1 MTAANLV
8 WRSVRY
14 CSQTI
19 PEALAKFWRAAGS
32 KVLAFGY
39 MVRKLRSIAF
49 QRCIWR
55 GGLPLVEMAENED
68 FLQKRPVK
76 QVFWGTQIVINWL
89 WSGRVPKILKIMPL
103 WIFSMKSMGHKVSN
117 ELWGGMLASILSD
130 RQPLEFF
137 LESIAKKCKNGQ
149 FFAFSQIKWDFATA
163 SYIQGTTMWKLTSWR
178 LRKCITYWVFKFL
191 NRSYC
196 CSKSDEGEI

>member
-1 MTAANLV
+1 
-8 WRSVRY
+8 
-14 CSQTI
+14 
-19 PEALAKFWRAAGS
+19 
-32 KVLAFGY
+32 

-68 FLQKRPVK
+68 FLQKKAWKTNFLRDPNRDQLTLERAGAQNFK
-76 QVFWGTQIVINWL
+76 NNATLDI
-89 WSGRVPKILKIMPL
+89 
-103 WIFSMKSMGHKVSN
+103 SMKSMGHKVSN
-117 ELWGGMLASILSD
+117 ELWGGMLVSILSD
-130 RQPLEFF
+130 RRALEFF
-137 LESIAKKCKNGQ
+137 LRRDTKMCKNGH
-149 FFAFSQIKWDFATA
+149 FLAFSQIKWDFATA

-178 LRKCITYWVFKFL
+178 LRKCITYWVSKFL

>member
-1 MTAANLV
+1 M
-8 WRSVRY
+8 
-14 CSQTI
+14 
-19 PEALAKFWRAAGS
+19 KGGS
-32 KVLAFGY
+32 SFG
-39 MVRKLRSIAF
+39 RNGWK
-49 QRCIWR
+49 R
-55 GGLPLVEMAENED
+55 G
-68 FLQKRPVK
+68 FSSKKRPVK

-130 RQPLEFF
+130 RRAFEFF
-137 LESIAKKCKNGQ
+137 LRRDTKMCKNGH
-149 FFAFSQIKWDFATA
+149 FLAFSQIKWDFATA

-178 LRKCITYWVFKFL
+178 LRKCITYWVLNFL

>member
-1 MTAANLV
+1 M
-8 WRSVRY
+8 
-14 CSQTI
+14 
-19 PEALAKFWRAAGS
+19 KGGS
-32 KVLAFGY
+32 SFG
-39 MVRKLRSIAF
+39 RNGWKQGFSSK
-49 QRCIWR
+49 
-55 GGLPLVEMAENED
+55 
-68 FLQKRPVK
+68 KRPEK

-130 RQPLEFF
+130 RRALEIF
-137 LESIAKKCKNGQ
+137 LRRDTKMCKNGH
-149 FFAFSQIKWDFATA
+149 FLAFSQIKWDFATA

-178 LRKCITYWVFKFL
+178 LRKCITYWVLNFL

-196 CSKSDEGEI
+196 CSKSDEGKI